1 MAGEPQYV
9 CINGDQYAVVPDGST
24 LVSGNVVSNM
34 TSTDD
39 ISALEVLVQRLI
51 DIQGGGDLPG
61 LYRSINISIQ
71 PGEQN
76 WNIPMGMMCDK
87 MILTFD
93 QKIQLR
99 FNSVAGDTIYLDQDQ
114 SPFQVSHLKMN
125 QAIHDLYITTLP
137 SQTTNISVL
146 AWGLIT

>member
-1 MAGEPQYV
+1 M
-9 CINGDQYAVVPDGST
+9 
-24 LVSGNVVSNM
+24 SNM

-51 DIQGGGDLPG
+51 DIQGGEIYG

-99 FNSVAGDTIYLDQDQ
+99 FNSVAGDTIYLNQDQ
-114 SPFQVSHLKMN
+114 SPFQS
-125 QAIHDLYITTLP
+125 P
-137 SQTTNISVL
+137 ISR
-146 AWGLIT
+146 